1 MNSILT
7 PPQTTPYSDP
17 PCKPEVS
24 AAPAELLTQVQ
35 MAARLGISRRT
46 LATWVRHKTVPMIK
60 VRGFCRFDPAKVLA
74 ALEQYEQKVAA
85 WREEG
90 IDPGKDYN
98 GVSVYGALRSLMN
111 TTAPGTA
118 R

>member
-1 MNSILT
+1 MNST
-7 PPQTTPYSDP
+7 HTTPQTTPFSDT

-35 MAARLGISRRT
+35 LARRLGISRRT

-60 VRGFCRFDPAKVLA
+60 VRGFCRFDYTKVCA
-74 ALEQYEQKVAA
+74 ALEQHEQAA
-85 WREEG
+85 AGTPEPTH
-90 IDPGKDYN
+90 D
-98 GVSVYGALRSLMN
+98 
-111 TTAPGTA
+111 TA